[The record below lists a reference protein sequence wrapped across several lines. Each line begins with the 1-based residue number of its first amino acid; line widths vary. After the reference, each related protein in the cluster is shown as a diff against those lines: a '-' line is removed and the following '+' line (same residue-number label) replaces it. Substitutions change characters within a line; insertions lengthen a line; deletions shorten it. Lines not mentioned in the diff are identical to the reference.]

1 MKVYCKEIS
10 TILGVG
16 VDKMKKQNEK
26 IVQFVNFV
34 DVYKNRFI
42 DNQQD
47 LLKTTCSDQEFK
59 KFMLQYGDILIT
71 PSSENKTDIGLT
83 CMINFKPINLVYSY
97 HLNLMRFNLKIIE
110 PLWISYYFYTN
121 KSRKYFYKV
130 SSGITRYTLNKN
142 NLENFEITYPSII
155 DEQVKISTFLKL
167 LDKQISLLENK
178 LKLTE
183 TLSKFNIANF
193 FKKTSKIYN
202 FINFKKIVIL
212 NKNKNKS
219 NHQYDVA
226 TISNKFGFIR
236 QKEYFGDKTNV
247 ASENKKN
254 YYIIDKKS
262 FGFNPAR
269 INVGSFG
276 YYNKNEK
283 LLISPIY
290 VSFKINN
297 EIFHDEIIE
306 AYSKTYFFKQNI
318 AKWQTGSVRK
328 SINANDFLNFT
339 IPLIPLKIQ
348 NLFVNKKNLLEKHIL
363 CLNKKI
369 ETLKQRKMFYLENLF
384 I

>member
-1 MKVYCKEIS
+1 MFKNSVNKRYVPKLRFKGFEENWIQS
-10 TILGVG
+10 DLQSLETNKYKIENSNLFL
-16 VDKMKKQNEK
+16 DAKAIMKQNYLLWNGEIHKNAPEDSIIFIKDGSNCGTYFYSKNSVKIASTCEYLKFLYSNDFFFHLLDKNKKNIRNSLITGNAIPHIYKKNLLSLHFKFSANELEREK
-26 IVQFVNFV
+26 I
-34 DVYKNRFI
+34 
-42 DNQQD
+42 
-47 LLKTTCSDQEFK
+47 S
-59 KFMLQYGDILIT
+59 KF
-71 PSSENKTDIGLT
+71 
-83 CMINFKPINLVYSY
+83 
-97 HLNLMRFNLKIIE
+97 LN
-110 PLWISYYFYTN
+110 
-121 KSRKYFYKV
+121 
-130 SSGITRYTLNKN
+130 
-142 NLENFEITYPSII
+142 
-155 DEQVKISTFLKL
+155 L

>member
-1 MKVYCKEIS
+1 MSNNSVNKRYVPKLRFRGFEGEYSFEILNKYLEYEQPTKYLILNNENINEIGNVPVLTANKS
-10 TILGVG
+10 FILGYVENELNNCY
-16 VDKMKKQNEK
+16 KKGECFVFDDFTTDIKYVNFLFKLRSSATKIITTKNDNYINYFFYLLKSKKPEILGHKRHWIEITSKEKRFIPPTLKEQEK
-26 IVQFVNFV
+26 I
-34 DVYKNRFI
+34 
-42 DNQQD
+42 
-47 LLKTTCSDQEFK
+47 
-59 KFMLQYGDILIT
+59 
-71 PSSENKTDIGLT
+71 
-83 CMINFKPINLVYSY
+83 
-97 HLNLMRFNLKIIE
+97 
-110 PLWISYYFYTN
+110 
-121 KSRKYFYKV
+121 
-130 SSGITRYTLNKN
+130 
-142 NLENFEITYPSII
+142 SI
-155 DEQVKISTFLKL
+155 FLSL

-183 TLSKFNIANF
+183 TLLKFNIANF

-219 NHQYDVA
+219 NHHYDVA

-247 ASENKKN
+247 ASEDKKN
-254 YYIIDKKS
+254 YYIIERKS

-348 NLFVNKKNLLEKHIL
+348 NVFVNKKNLLEKHIL